1 MFLSTFHFH
10 LLFLPLLPMGCCVV
24 CSWIQC
30 WFARYV
36 FCGGWRWFI
45 EVALPSSSSSWED
58 GPTRGRVGSAA
69 CLCLSR
75 QFDFD
80 KDPRDTSTQGAEIT
94 RFYLYPSP
102 ERDTHTHGESA
113 NECDDI
119 LHIQEGDM
127 KENGSIIYGHSR
139 FYSIKRNWA
148 PLLNNDLPEYCTLT
162 TIRVGKCRDHKS
174 LLLFFA
180 RGHVHDI
187 NKWD

>member
-1 MFLSTFHFH
+1 M
-10 LLFLPLLPMGCCVV
+10 
-24 CSWIQC
+24 
-30 WFARYV
+30 
-36 FCGGWRWFI
+36 
-45 EVALPSSSSSWED
+45 
-58 GPTRGRVGSAA
+58 GSAA

-102 ERDTHTHGESA
+102 ERHTNGEGA

-148 PLLNNDLPEYCTLT
+148 PLLNNDLLNILYF
-162 TIRVGKCRDHKS
+162 DNNS
-174 LLLFFA
+174 
-180 RGHVHDI
+180 RG
-187 NKWD
+187 

>member
-36 FCGGWRWFI
+36 FCRGWRWFI

-102 ERDTHTHGESA
+102 ERHTHTRR
-113 NECDDI
+113 ECQRMWWYPSYPGRG
-119 LHIQEGDM
+119 HEG
-127 KENGSIIYGHSR
+127 KWQYYLWP
-139 FYSIKRNWA
+139 F
-148 PLLNNDLPEYCTLT
+148 
-162 TIRVGKCRDHKS
+162 S
-174 LLLFFA
+174 LLF
-180 RGHVHDI
+180 
-187 NKWD
+187 NKKELGTSFE